1 MWEDQFCDMLDNIVS
16 LNKEHLLL
24 GDFNIDLVFPK
35 HRWNSIISSFNL
47 QQLIKYP
54 TRVTVNTCTLLDHIY
69 VDINC
74 SFKEICVVQ
83 CGLRDHLGFDK
94 VKSSPKI
101 HHEIRFRNFNN
112 FDFNAFIA
120 DNDFNLFEKKMLGIS
135 DPDSALQLWVMIFTS
150 IFNKHAPYCP
160 KRVKIRKQVKLNLN

>member
-16 LNKEHLLL
+16 LNKEYLLL
-24 GDFNIDLVFPK
+24 GDFNIALMFPK
-35 HRWNSIISSFNL
+35 HPWNSFISSFNL

-83 CGLRDHLGFDK
+83 CGLSDHFPICITLGFDK

-101 HHEIRFRNFNN
+101 ILRFDSEVLIILILTHLLRTKILIYLKIYSVYLTKITVGT
-112 FDFNAFIA
+112 DFYFY
-120 DNDFNLFEKKMLGIS
+120 L
-135 DPDSALQLWVMIFTS
+135 
-150 IFNKHAPYCP
+150 
-160 KRVKIRKQVKLNLN
+160 